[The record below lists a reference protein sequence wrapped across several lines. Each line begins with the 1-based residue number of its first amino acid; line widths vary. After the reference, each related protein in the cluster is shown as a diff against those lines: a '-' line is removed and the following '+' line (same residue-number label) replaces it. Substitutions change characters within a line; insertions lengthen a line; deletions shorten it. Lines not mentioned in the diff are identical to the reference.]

1 VLCHRQENNKVEP
14 ERLNNI
20 DPISGDWWGLF
31 SMQNCSVWK
40 NFPSLIEFTEK
51 GYLVVPLG
59 GYQLNGNRLAVYLLS
74 LIGLLF
80 VGACQPAE
88 SPETET
94 PVPPAAAVELPTATL
109 ELPTA
114 TAQPPTATPDSTI
127 RILFIGDSH
136 TKNHRGLG
144 IHIEGMAASANP
156 PTIVEGE
163 TIAMGGA
170 SMWSHWVG
178 PQVVPTIQKGNWNV
192 VVLQENLRPDGY
204 DRQEFFEYTRNFHE
218 EIQNIGAETILQ
230 MSWTPESED
239 PLRIEAIATDFRD
252 LSAELGVKVAPVSM
266 AWKRANA
273 ERPDLDLYG
282 RDRRYANISG
292 TYLTTA
298 VLYATIFAES
308 PEGLSHKPSDL
319 IGGEES
325 ALYEQWQMSEED
337 IAFLQRIAWE
347 TVVDYQEE
355 NN

>member
-1 VLCHRQENNKVEP
+1 MDGK
-14 ERLNNI
+14 
-20 DPISGDWWGLF
+20 
-31 SMQNCSVWK
+31 K
-40 NFPSLIEFTEK
+40 
-51 GYLVVPLG
+51 
-59 GYQLNGNRLAVYLLS
+59 LAVSLLS
-74 LIGLLF
+74 LIGLLL
-80 VGACQPAE
+80 VGACQQAV

-94 PVPPAAAVELPTATL
+94 PVPPAVAAELPTASA
-109 ELPTA
+109 EPPTA
-114 TAQPPTATPDSTI
+114 TAQPPTTTPDSTI

-136 TKNHRGLG
+136 TENHRGLG

-156 PTIVEGE
+156 PIIVEGE
-163 TIAMGGA
+163 TRAMGGE

-178 PQVVPTIQKGNWNV
+178 PQVVPTIQKGNWNA

-230 MSWTPESED
+230 MTWTPEGED

-273 ERPDLDLYG
+273 KRPDLDLYG

-298 VLYATIFAES
+298 VLYATIFGES

-319 IGGEES
+319 IGGPESSLWEE
-325 ALYEQWQMSEED
+325 WKISEED
-337 IAFLQRIAWE
+337 IAYMQRIAWE
-347 TVVDYQEE
+347 TVVAYQEE